1 MHRINNYSTGLMKS
15 FFKFMFASMLGVF
28 LSLIL
33 LIFLFAGIIAIM
45 VNVAGGKE
53 IKVSQGT
60 ILHIDLQYPLTDRS
74 SDNPLEGFD
83 FTTMQNR
90 SQPGLNEILKNL
102 EKASKDA
109 NIEGIF
115 LDLSGDLGGMASME
129 ELRSALLEF
138 RKSGKYIYSYSD
150 YYTQANYYLAS
161 VSDKIWLNPEGEV
174 DFRGMAAQLP
184 FIKGLLEKL
193 EIEPQVIRHG
203 KFKSAV
209 EPFIQDQMSEENR
222 EQTTKYVDSFWN
234 HIIREISFTRKLK
247 PDVLTEAA
255 NNLTLQTSGD
265 ALQIGLVDQLGYRDE
280 FLDMLRKKSKKKK
293 SDKLNFISL
302 SKYRHAPET
311 GIEREFTRDKIAVI
325 YASGNIVQG
334 KGGAEEIGGLDLSE
348 TIRKAR
354 ENKNIKAVVLRVN
367 SPGGDALASE
377 VIWREVELCSK
388 EKPVIVSMGDLA
400 ASGGYY
406 ISCAADRIV
415 AQPNTITGSIGVFG
429 ILFNAGKMF
438 KNKLGITFD
447 QYKTGNYSDLG
458 NMTRSLTE
466 AEKAIIQNS
475 VERVYATFTRR
486 VSEGRNMSI
495 AAVDSIGQ
503 GRVWSGAD
511 ALAIGLVDTL
521 GGLDDAIA
529 IAARKAKISN
539 YRITELPEKKDPF
552 RQLITEFTEGTE
564 TRYLQ
569 RRLGKHYSTYRE
581 LEYLSRYEGIQARM
595 PLLMGWN

>member
-388 EKPVIVSMGDLA
+388 AKPVIVSMGDLA

>member
-1 MHRINNYSTGLMKS
+1 MKS

-28 LSLIL
+28 LSIIL
-33 LIFLFAGIIAIM
+33 LIFLFAGFIAIM

-53 IKVSQGT
+53 IKVSPGT
-60 ILHIDLQYPLTDRS
+60 ILHIDLQYPLTDRT
-74 SDNPLEGFD
+74 SDNPFESFD
-83 FTTMQNR
+83 FATMQNR
-90 SQPGLNEILKNL
+90 SQPGLNDIVKNL
-102 EKASKDA
+102 EKASKDP
-109 NIEGIF
+109 NIDGVF

-129 ELRSALLEF
+129 EFRNALLEF
-138 RKSGKYIYSYSD
+138 KKSGKYIYSYSD
-150 YYTQANYYLAS
+150 YYSQDNYYLAS

-174 DFRGMAAQLP
+174 DFRGIVAQIP

-209 EPFIQDQMSEENR
+209 EPFVQDQMSAENR
-222 EQTTKYVDSFWN
+222 EQTAKYVDSFWS
-234 HIIREISFTRKLK
+234 HIIREISFSRKIEADILA
-247 PDVLTEAA
+247 EAA
-255 NNLTLQTSGD
+255 NNLTLQT
-265 ALQIGLVDQLGYRDE
+265 AHAAFEIGLIDHAGYRDE
-280 FLDMLRKKSKKKK
+280 FLDTLRHKSSKKKAE
-293 SDKLNFISL
+293 KLNFVAL
-302 SKYRHAPET
+302 GKYTHAPET

-325 YASGNIVQG
+325 YAAGNIVQG
-334 KGGAEEIGGLDLSE
+334 KGNPDDIGGLSLSK

-377 VIWREVELCSK
+377 VIWREVALCRK
-388 EKPVIVSMGDLA
+388 EKPVIVSMGDVA

-429 ILFNAGKMF
+429 LLFNAGDMF

-447 QYKTGNYSDLG
+447 QYKTGNFSDLG

-466 AEKAIIQNS
+466 AERNIIQNS
-475 VERVYATFTRR
+475 VERVYATFTKR
-486 VSEGRNMSI
+486 VSDGRKMPI
-495 AAVDSIGQ
+495 ANVDSIGQ
-503 GRVWSGAD
+503 GRVWTGAD

-529 IAARKAKISN
+529 IAARKAKLTN
-539 YRITELPEKKDPF
+539 YRITELPEKKDPIQ
-552 RQLITEFTEGTE
+552 QLITELTKGTE

-569 RRLGKHYSTYRE
+569 HRLGEHYSIYRE
-581 LEYLSRYEGIQARM
+581 LEYLSRYNGIQARM
-595 PLLMGWN
+595 PFMVVGN

>member
-1 MHRINNYSTGLMKS
+1 MKS

-28 LSLIL
+28 LSLL
-33 LIFLFAGIIAIM
+33 LLFLLFAGVVAMM
-45 VNVAGGKE
+45 VSAAGGKE
-53 IKVSQGT
+53 IKVSPGT
-60 ILHIDLQYPLTDRS
+60 ILHIDFQYALTDRS
-74 SDNPLEGFD
+74 SDNPFESFD
-83 FTTMQNR
+83 FRTMQNR

-109 NIEGIF
+109 HIEGIF

-129 ELRSALLEF
+129 EFRNALLKF
-138 RKSGKYIYSYSD
+138 KKSGKYIYAYSD
-150 YYTQANYYLAS
+150 YYTQDNYYLAS
-161 VSDKIWLNPEGEV
+161 ASDKIWLNPEGEV
-174 DFRGMAAQLP
+174 DFRGMVAQIP

-209 EPFIQDQMSEENR
+209 EPFVQDQMSPENR
-222 EQTTKYVDSFWN
+222 EQTAKYVDSFWN
-234 HIIREISFTRKLK
+234 HIVREISFARKLK
-247 PDVLTEAA
+247 PEVLTEAA
-255 NNLTLQTSGD
+255 NNLTLQTAD
-265 ALQIGLVDQLGYRDE
+265 KALQTGLIDQIGYRDE
-280 FLDMLRKKSKKKK
+280 FLDSLRAKSSKKKGE
-293 SDKLNFISL
+293 KLNFISL
-302 SKYRHAPET
+302 SKYRKAPDT
-311 GIEREFTRDKIAVI
+311 GIEKEFTRDKIAVI
-325 YASGNIVQG
+325 YAAGNIVGG
-334 KGGAEEIGGLDLSE
+334 KGGADEIGGLSLSE
-348 TIRKAR
+348 SIRKAR

-377 VIWREVELCSK
+377 VIWREVDLCRK

-429 ILFNAGKMF
+429 LLFNAGNMF

-447 QYKTGNYSDLG
+447 QYKTGNFSDLG

-466 AEKAIIQNS
+466 AERTIIQNS
-475 VERVYATFTRR
+475 VERVYTTFTKR

-503 GRVWSGAD
+503 GRVWSGTD

-529 IAARKAKISN
+529 IAARKAKLTN

-552 RQLITEFTEGTE
+552 QQLLTEITEGAE

-569 RRLGKHYSTYRE
+569 HRLGAYYNTYRE
-581 LEYLSRYEGIQARM
+581 LEHLSRYEGVQARM
-595 PLLMGWN
+595 PFMIVGN

>member
-334 KGGAEEIGGLDLSE
+334 KGGSEEIGGLDLSE

>member
-1 MHRINNYSTGLMKS
+1 
-15 FFKFMFASMLGVF
+15 MLGVF

-53 IKVSQGT
+53 IKVSPGT
-60 ILHIDLQYPLTDRS
+60 ILHIDLEYPLVDRS
-74 SDNPLEGFD
+74 TDNPFESFD
-83 FTTMQNR
+83 FATMQSR
-90 SQPGLNEILKNL
+90 SQPGLNDIVKNL
-102 EKASKDA
+102 EKASKDP
-109 NIEGIF
+109 NINGIF

-129 ELRSALLEF
+129 ELRNALMAF
-138 RKSGKYIYSYSD
+138 KKSGKYIFSYAD
-150 YYTQANYYLAS
+150 YYTQDNYYLAS

-203 KFKSAV
+203 KFKSAI
-209 EPFIQDQMSEENR
+209 EPFIQDRMSDENR
-222 EQTTKYVDSFWN
+222 EQIARYVDSFWN
-234 HIIREISFTRKLK
+234 HIIREISFSRKINTDSLA
-247 PDVLTEAA
+247 EAA
-255 NNLTLQTSGD
+255 NNLTLQTAQD
-265 ALQIGLVDQLGYRDE
+265 ALQIGLIDHIGYRDE
-280 FLDMLRKKSKKKK
+280 FLDTLRNKSSKKKAE
-293 SDKLNFISL
+293 KLKFVTL
-302 SKYRHAPET
+302 SKYTHAPET

-325 YASGNIVQG
+325 YAAGNIVQG
-334 KGGAEEIGGLDLSE
+334 KGNTDDIGGLSLSE

-377 VIWREVELCSK
+377 VIWREVALCRK
-388 EKPVIVSMGDLA
+388 EKPVIVSMGDVA

-429 ILFNAGKMF
+429 ILFNAGNMF

-447 QYKTGNYSDLG
+447 QYKTGNFSDLG
-458 NMTRSLTE
+458 NMTRALTE
-466 AEKAIIQNS
+466 AERNIIQNS
-475 VERVYATFTRR
+475 VERVYATFTKR
-486 VSEGRNMSI
+486 VSEGRNIPI
-495 AAVDSIGQ
+495 ADVDSIGQ
-503 GRVWSGAD
+503 GRIWTGVD

-521 GGLDDAIA
+521 GGLEDAIA
-529 IAARKAKISN
+529 IAAGKAKITN

-552 RQLITEFTEGTE
+552 QQLMTEITEGTE
-564 TRYLQ
+564 ARFLQ
-569 RRLGKHYSTYRE
+569 HRLGEHYSLYRE
-581 LEYLSRYEGIQARM
+581 LEYLSRYDGIQARLPFM
-595 PLLMGWN
+595 LEGN

>member
-1 MHRINNYSTGLMKS
+1 
-15 FFKFMFASMLGVF
+15 MLGVF

-53 IKVSQGT
+53 IKVSPGT
-60 ILHIDLQYPLTDRS
+60 ILHIDLEYPLVDRS
-74 SDNPLEGFD
+74 TDNPFESFD
-83 FTTMQNR
+83 FTTMQSR
-90 SQPGLNEILKNL
+90 SQPGLNDIVKNL
-102 EKASKDA
+102 EKASKDP
-109 NIEGIF
+109 NINGIF

-129 ELRSALLEF
+129 ELRNALMAF
-138 RKSGKYIYSYSD
+138 KKSGKYIFSYSD
-150 YYTQANYYLAS
+150 YYTQDNYYLAS

-203 KFKSAV
+203 KFKSAI
-209 EPFIQDQMSEENR
+209 EPFIQDRMSDENR
-222 EQTTKYVDSFWN
+222 EQIARYVDSFWN
-234 HIIREISFTRKLK
+234 HIIREISFSRKINTDSLA
-247 PDVLTEAA
+247 EAA
-255 NNLTLQTSGD
+255 NNLTLQTAQD
-265 ALQIGLVDQLGYRDE
+265 ALQIGLIDHIGYRDE
-280 FLDMLRKKSKKKK
+280 FLDTLRNKSSKKKAE
-293 SDKLNFISL
+293 KLKFVTL
-302 SKYRHAPET
+302 SKYTHAPET

-325 YASGNIVQG
+325 YAAGNIVQG
-334 KGGAEEIGGLDLSE
+334 KGNTDDIGGLSLSE

-377 VIWREVELCSK
+377 VIWREVALCRK
-388 EKPVIVSMGDLA
+388 EKPVIVSMGDVA

-429 ILFNAGKMF
+429 ILFNAGNMF

-447 QYKTGNYSDLG
+447 QYKTGNFSDLG
-458 NMTRSLTE
+458 NMTRALTE
-466 AEKAIIQNS
+466 AERNIIQNS
-475 VERVYATFTRR
+475 VERVYATFTKR
-486 VSEGRNMSI
+486 VSEGRNIPI
-495 AAVDSIGQ
+495 ADVDSIGQ
-503 GRVWSGAD
+503 GRIWTGVD

-521 GGLDDAIA
+521 GGLEDAIA
-529 IAARKAKISN
+529 IAAGKAKITN

-552 RQLITEFTEGTE
+552 QQLMTEITEGTE
-564 TRYLQ
+564 ARFLQ
-569 RRLGKHYSTYRE
+569 HRLGEHYSLYRE
-581 LEYLSRYEGIQARM
+581 LEYLSRYDGIQARLPFM
-595 PLLMGWN
+595 LEGN

>member
-334 KGGAEEIGGLDLSE
+334 KGGSEEIGGLDLSE

-388 EKPVIVSMGDLA
+388 AKPVIVSMGDLA